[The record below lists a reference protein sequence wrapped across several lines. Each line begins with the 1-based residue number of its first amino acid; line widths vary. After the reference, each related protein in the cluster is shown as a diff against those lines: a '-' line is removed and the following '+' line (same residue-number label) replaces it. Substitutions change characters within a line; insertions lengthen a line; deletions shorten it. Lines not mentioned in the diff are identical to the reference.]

1 MKNLP
6 IFRLFYQNKET
17 IKLALPVFI
26 ELILGVSIGYI
37 NQFMFAGIPQA
48 TNAIG
53 QVNQVTNIFIVSFT
67 VLSSSSLILI
77 AQLKGSNN
85 NEGIIKIYPLTLSI
99 NLILGLLVCL
109 VLLLISFFIFNLMNV
124 DTQIIP
130 LAKLYLY
137 ICTISY
143 FLFAKSSIF

>member
-67 VLSSSSLILI
+67 VLSSSSFILI
-77 AQLKGSNN
+77 TQLKGSNN
-85 NEGIIKIYPLTLSI
+85 NEGIKKIYPLTLSI

-109 VLLLISFFIFNLMNV
+109 V
-124 DTQIIP
+124 D
-130 LAKLYLY
+130 
-137 ICTISY
+137 Y
-143 FLFAKSSIF
+143 FG

>member
-37 NQFMFAGIPQA
+37 NQFMFAGFPQA

-53 QVNQVTNIFIVSFT
+53 QVNQVTNIFIVSF
-67 VLSSSSLILI
+67 
-77 AQLKGSNN
+77 KGTA
-85 NEGIIKIYPLTLSI
+85 GIDDPCLFWIIYESGTT
-99 NLILGLLVCL
+99 
-109 VLLLISFFIFNLMNV
+109 
-124 DTQIIP
+124 D
-130 LAKLYLY
+130 
-137 ICTISY
+137 
-143 FLFAKSSIF
+143 

>member
-1 MKNLP
+1 
-6 IFRLFYQNKET
+6 
-17 IKLALPVFI
+17 
-26 ELILGVSIGYI
+26 
-37 NQFMFAGIPQA
+37 MFAGIPQA

-85 NEGIIKIYPLTLSI
+85 NEGIKKIYPLTLSI

-137 ICTISY
+137 IY
-143 FLFAKSSIF
+143 MHHLLFFIR